1 MQTRTIVVIA
11 VAVGA
16 LALAGSALGASAH
29 SSAATVVSTKQTTYG
44 TILVTSSGQT
54 LYLDSAD
61 KPGHPACTGGCLSS
75 WPPLK
80 TSGPTKATGSAKGSL
95 LGTTKIA
102 GGAKQ
107 VTYAGHPLY
116 TFASDSKGNPTSGEG
131 VSGFYVVSASGA
143 KITKSAAK
151 PPAKKPGY

>member
-1 MQTRTIVVIA
+1 MKTHRIVILA
-11 VAVGA
+11 VAIGS
-16 LALAGSALGASAH
+16 LALAGSALGAAHHASAT
-29 SSAATVVSTKQTTYG
+29 TVVTTKQTSYG

-61 KPGHPACTGGCLSS
+61 KAGHPACTGGCLST

-80 TSGPTKATGSAKGSL
+80 ASGTLKAAGSAKSSL
-95 LGTTKIA
+95 LATTKIS

-116 TFASDSKGNPTSGEG
+116 TYASDSKSTPTSGQG
-131 VSGFYVVSASGA
+131 VSGFYVVGPTGA
-143 KITKSAAK
+143 KITKAASK
-151 PPAKKPGY
+151 PPASKPGY